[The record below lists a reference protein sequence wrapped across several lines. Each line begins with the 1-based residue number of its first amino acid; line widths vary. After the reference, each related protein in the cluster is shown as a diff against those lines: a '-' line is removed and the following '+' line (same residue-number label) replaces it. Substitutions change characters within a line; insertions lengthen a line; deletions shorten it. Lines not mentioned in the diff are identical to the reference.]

1 MLLIILNGILKIF
14 FLYIVFILIQYYI
27 SRMPS
32 LPSYIYIGG
41 APTDILHGHGR
52 VNSDIVVP
60 SNGLKEQIKFKL

>member
-1 MLLIILNGILKIF
+1 
-14 FLYIVFILIQYYI
+14 
-27 SRMPS
+27 MPS

-60 SNGLKEQIKFKL
+60 SNGLKEQINIQIMRTTLLFKSKINKDIK